1 MTRPTHRPVIAI
13 MGIVSQNLGNRLQNY
28 ALQQALSAIAPDAD
42 VLTLRRA
49 YESGVASPY
58 RRLRRRLS
66 PVKRALTSAMA
77 PNRANC
83 FWRFDRENVRFA
95 GDVVAREYTGDL
107 SQLAGRYDAFVI
119 GSDQPWNPSFPFN
132 SDLDYLPFVP
142 SGKKLAYAVSF
153 GVSKIDSRW
162 ERTAELL
169 NGIPSIS
176 MREEAGA
183 RIVRELTGRTV
194 PVVLDPTM
202 LLTSSEW
209 RAVERKPNVAAAR
222 EGGFCLKYML
232 GDDVNGRVVD
242 RLAAER
248 GLAVVDLR
256 DHSLPVGPAEFVWLV
271 RNAGLVCTDS
281 FHGSVFSTLFHRP
294 FVIFER
300 REEGQCDM
308 SSRLDTLCGTFGL
321 EHHRAN
327 GSAFDLA
334 RCEDEDWGRV
344 DAILALQR
352 RKSVEWLS
360 EALETALSSGPQSTN
375 ES

>member
-1 MTRPTHRPVIAI
+1 

-28 ALQQALSAIAPDAD
+28 ALQQTLSAIVPGAD
-42 VLTLRRA
+42 VLTLKRDYA
-49 YESGVASPY
+49 ISFHQ
-58 RRLRRRLS
+58 RLRRRLS
-66 PVKRALTSAMA
+66 PAKRVLTSMVA
-77 PNRANC
+77 PSRASC

-119 GSDQPWNPSFPFN
+119 GSDQPWNPNFPFN
-132 SDLDYLPFVP
+132 SELDYLPFVP
-142 SGKKLAYAVSF
+142 DGKKLAYAVSF
-153 GVSKIDSRW
+153 GVGRIDSGRG
-162 ERTAELL
+162 RTAELL

-176 MREEAGA
+176 MREDAGA
-183 RIVRELTGRTV
+183 HIVRELTGRTV

-202 LLTSSEW
+202 LLTPSEW
-209 RAVERKPNVAAAR
+209 VVVERRPGVPAAR
-222 EGGFCLKYML
+222 EDGFCLKYML

-248 GLAVVDLR
+248 GLVVVDLR
-256 DHSLPVGPAEFVWLV
+256 DCSLPVGPAEFVWLV

-281 FHGSVFSTLFHRP
+281 FHGSVFSILFHRP

-308 SSRLDTLCGTFGL
+308 SSRFDTLCGTFGL
-321 EHHRAN
+321 GHHRAN
-327 GSAFDLA
+327 GPAFDLA
-334 RCEDEDWGRV
+334 RCEDEDWERV
-344 DAILALQR
+344 DSVLALQR
-352 RKSVEWLS
+352 SRSVEWLS
-360 EALETALSSGPQSTN
+360 EALEAVLSSGLQPAN

>member
-49 YESGVASPY
+49 YEAGTASPY

-66 PVKRALTSAMA
+66 PVKRALVSAVA
-77 PNRANC
+77 PNRASC

-107 SQLAGRYDAFVI
+107 SRLAGRYDAFVI

-132 SDLDYLPFVP
+132 SELDYLPFVP
-142 SGKKLAYAVSF
+142 DGKKLAYAVSF
-153 GVSKIDSRW
+153 GVSEIGSRR

-176 MREEAGA
+176 MREDAGA

-202 LLTSSEW
+202 LLAPSGW
-209 RAVERKPNVAAAR
+209 AAVERRPGVPAAR

-242 RLAAER
+242 GLAAER

-308 SSRLDTLCGTFGL
+308 SSRLDTLCKTFGL
-321 EHHRAN
+321 GHHRVS
-327 GSAFDLA
+327 GPAFDLA
-334 RCEDEDWGRV
+334 RCEDEDWDQV
-344 DAILALQR
+344 DSVLAAERSRSLG
-352 RKSVEWLS
+352 WLNA
-360 EALETALSSGPQSTN
+360 ALELGGGA
-375 ES
+375 